1 MAESVMQISILH
13 KAFQQKPVLGKIQFE
28 LNTGETTV
36 LFGPSGCGKTTLL
49 RLLAGLD
56 IEFEGELTHRETR
69 LGVVFQEPR
78 LLPWRTVHQNVAMV
92 APDKSARIE
101 QLLEETGL
109 QNVAALEASK
119 LSLGMARRVALARAL
134 IIEPEALILDEP
146 FVSLDRER
154 ASQLRLL
161 LLDIIERY
169 KLKALLVTHD
179 PYEAVQLAH
188 QILVMG
194 GTPSELQQRIPIN
207 LSAAERRDST
217 LIAKVVNQFFD
228 QPG

>member
-36 LFGPSGCGKTTLL
+36 LFGPSGCGKSTLL

-78 LLPWRTVHQNVAMV
+78 LLPWRTVYQNVAMV

-194 GTPSELQQRIPIN
+194 GTPSKLQQRIPIN
-207 LSAAERRDST
+207 LSAAERRDNT

-228 QPG
+228 RPG

>member
-1 MAESVMQISILH
+1 MQISILH

-36 LFGPSGCGKTTLL
+36 LFGPSGCGKSTLL

-78 LLPWRTVHQNVAMV
+78 LLPWRTVYQNVAMV

-194 GTPSELQQRIPIN
+194 GTPSKLQQRIPIN
-207 LSAAERRDST
+207 LSAAERRDNT

-228 QPG
+228 RPG